1 MTQADIPT
9 TKRSIWDIN
18 QLSSAEFATLFQ
30 GVFENTPWIA
40 AKASLER
47 PFPSR
52 EALLGAMVKAL
63 ATAPE
68 EDRLALLRAHP
79 MLGGEAAQ
87 RGEMTAAS
95 RAEQAGLGLDRLGGD
110 EETAFAAMNLA
121 YQRRFGFPFIIAVR
135 GQRDRAAILAALSRR
150 FEQTVEAE
158 RETALAEVVKI
169 AGFRLDALIDGDARV
184 GGGVGAGFGGEPP
197 L

>member
-1 MTQADIPT
+1 MTQADGT
-9 TKRSIWDIN
+9 SAKRSIFEIN
-18 QLSSAEFATLFQ
+18 QLPVETFCTLFE
-30 GVFENTPWIA
+30 GVFEQTPWIA

-47 PFPSR
+47 PFPSKN
-52 EALLGAMVKAL
+52 ALLGAMVKAL
-63 ATAPE
+63 AAAPE

-79 MLGGEAAQ
+79 MLGGAAAR
-87 RGEMTAAS
+87 RGDMTDAS
-95 RAEQAGLGLDRLGGD
+95 RAEQAGLGLDRLQGD

-121 YQRRFGFPFIIAVR
+121 YQTRFGFPFIIAVK

-150 FEQTVEAE
+150 FEQTPEAE

-169 AGFRLDALIDGDARV
+169 AGFRLDALIDDDARV
-184 GGGVGAGFGGEPP
+184 GAGLGGEEQ

>member
-1 MTQADIPT
+1 MTKADGPS
-9 TKRSIWDIN
+9 TKRSIWEIN
-18 QLSSAEFATLFQ
+18 QLPVEEFCTLFG

-47 PFPSR
+47 PFPSK

-63 ATAPE
+63 AAAPE

-79 MLGGEAAQ
+79 MLGDAAAR
-87 RGEMTAAS
+87 RGDMTDAS
-95 RAEQAGLGLDRLGGD
+95 RAEQAGLGLDRLEGD

-121 YQRRFGFPFIIAVR
+121 YQKRFGFPFIIAVK

-150 FEQTVEAE
+150 FEQTAEAE
-158 RETALAEVVKI
+158 REAALAEVVKI
-169 AGFRLDALIDGDARV
+169 AGFRLDALIEHDSR
-184 GGGVGAGFGGEPP
+184 VGAGLGGEAQ